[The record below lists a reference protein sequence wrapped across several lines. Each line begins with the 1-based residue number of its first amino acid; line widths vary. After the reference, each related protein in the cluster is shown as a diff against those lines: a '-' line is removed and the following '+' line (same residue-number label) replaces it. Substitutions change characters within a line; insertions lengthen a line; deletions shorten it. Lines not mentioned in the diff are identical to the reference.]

1 LEQDAFGYE
10 TVFILSAAPDSSL
23 DVPAIQARLEA
34 MGNSVLVGGD
44 GRMVK
49 VHVHNERPDEV
60 IAYGLSLG
68 TLTRISVENLDTMAD
83 DVREASDPVRRRSR
97 RRRSARNLGGGR
109 HHRCDRRRRDRAGA
123 SHRSTGQRRQ
133 WREAG

>member
-1 LEQDAFGYE
+1 AFGYE
-10 TVFILSAAPDSSL
+10 TVVILAAAPESSL
-23 DVPAIQARLEA
+23 GVPAIQARREA

-83 DVREASDPVRRRSR
+83 DVREARAAEFVEQG
-97 RRRSARNLGGGR
+97 AAA
-109 HHRCDRRRRDRAGA
+109 AGA
-123 SHRSTGQRRQ
+123 KVASPATGVALAARMATATKTTQLPPARAV
-133 WREAG
+133 EPDGNGA